1 LLFPLFDKIAE
12 RGKDTNTKIAIHIT
26 KSLIDIIEALK
37 VLK

>member
-1 LLFPLFDKIAE
+1 MAE